1 MTIKNLLKPSYI
13 KIAASISILFAAIY
27 LIAPSF
33 FGVLELKTIDA
44 RFRGRPVIKAGGD
57 VAIATI
63 DEKSLDELGRWPWP
77 RATITRLIDALT
89 SYGAKVIVFDIVF
102 SEPDEH
108 FELKALLSFKEHYK
122 RYGSIPKEL
131 TDYIHKVGAELD
143 PDTNLGKAIERS
155 ARVVLG
161 YFFNFEKAE
170 KDVMQQERR
179 ELSHGYREV
188 EVLKESGVQIISAP
202 ELESNIEMI
211 ARGAKGFGY
220 YNIIPDDDGS
230 VRWAP
235 LVIGY
240 KERYYAPLSVE
251 AVKAYLGDPPLSL
264 TLSDYGVANIRL
276 GTTSIPVDESGRMFI
291 NYYGGQKAFP
301 HYSVADIIKRR
312 VEKENLQDKIVI
324 VGATAIG
331 IYDMRVT
338 PFEGVYP
345 GVEIHATIIDNILN
359 KRFIVRPQWFG
370 LLDMLVILCVGLFL
384 GIVIPRLSAM
394 TGFFTVISFLAG
406 YGYLGIYLFNN
417 KGLLLNMTYPLMVVI
432 TAYLCIILY
441 RYAME
446 TREKKKLKGTFQHY
460 VAPSIMEELL
470 KYPEKLKLGGEE
482 KELTVLFSDIRQFT
496 TIAEGLEPPAL
507 INLLNE
513 YLSAMSE
520 TVFKY
525 EGYLD
530 KYIGDAI
537 MAVYGTPLVQHD
549 HARKACLTALEMA
562 EVLNVL
568 RRSWNGRGLP
578 PLNIGVGINTGNM
591 VVGNIGSEHK
601 FEYTVIGDNV
611 NLASRLE
618 GLNKLYG
625 TNIIISEMVYKEISG
640 ELFCREMDI
649 VQVKGKV
656 KPVVIYELMKREK
669 TTTMEEAS
677 WIFHRGIMYYR
688 ERRWEDAIKTFN
700 NVIDLKPED
709 GPSMLYIQRCRQFL
723 SAPPPGDWQGIFII
737 HN

>member
-1 MTIKNLLKPSYI
+1 
-13 KIAASISILFAAIY
+13 
-27 LIAPSF
+27 
-33 FGVLELKTIDA
+33 
-44 RFRGRPVIKAGGD
+44 
-57 VAIATI
+57 
-63 DEKSLDELGRWPWP
+63 
-77 RATITRLIDALT
+77 
-89 SYGAKVIVFDIVF
+89 
-102 SEPDEH
+102 
-108 FELKALLSFKEHYK
+108 
-122 RYGSIPKEL
+122 
-131 TDYIHKVGAELD
+131 
-143 PDTNLGKAIERS
+143 
-155 ARVVLG
+155 
-161 YFFNFEKAE
+161 
-170 KDVMQQERR
+170 
-179 ELSHGYREV
+179 
-188 EVLKESGVQIISAP
+188 
-202 ELESNIEMI
+202 
-211 ARGAKGFGY
+211 
-220 YNIIPDDDGS
+220 
-230 VRWAP
+230 
-235 LVIGY
+235 
-240 KERYYAPLSVE
+240 
-251 AVKAYLGDPPLSL
+251 
-264 TLSDYGVANIRL
+264 
-276 GTTSIPVDESGRMFI
+276 
-291 NYYGGQKAFP
+291 
-301 HYSVADIIKRR
+301 
-312 VEKENLQDKIVI
+312 
-324 VGATAIG
+324 
-331 IYDMRVT
+331 
-338 PFEGVYP
+338 
-345 GVEIHATIIDNILN
+345 
-359 KRFIVRPQWFG
+359 
-370 LLDMLVILCVGLFL
+370 
-384 GIVIPRLSAM
+384 M

-482 KELTVLFSDIRQFT
+482 KELTVLFSDIRRFT

-549 HARKACLTALEMA
+549 HARKACLTALEMV
-562 EVLNVL
+562 EGLNVL

-625 TNIIISEMVYKEISG
+625 TNIIISEMVYKEIG
-640 ELFCREMDI
+640 RELFCRELDV

-656 KPVVIYELMKREK
+656 KSVAIYELMKMEK
-669 TTTMEEAS
+669 TQPLEQVAG
-677 WIFHRGIMYYR
+677 IFHRGVMYYR

-700 NVIDLKPED
+700 DVVDLKPED

-723 SAPPPGDWQGIFII
+723 SAPPPEDWQGIFII